1 MSCQSL
7 DTSRCQNG
15 AQSRGEPLMR
25 LAFIIRSGSEGVQ
38 SMGNED
44 SDAQNNEECSYSFKH
59 RRILRN
65 RFTKRSTFCT
75 VKQTPLSRMKL
86 PPA

>member
-1 MSCQSL
+1 MGI
-7 DTSRCQNG
+7 SRCQKG
-15 AQSRGEPLMR
+15 AQSRGDSETPLMR

-75 VKQTPLSRMKL
+75 VKQIPLSRMKL